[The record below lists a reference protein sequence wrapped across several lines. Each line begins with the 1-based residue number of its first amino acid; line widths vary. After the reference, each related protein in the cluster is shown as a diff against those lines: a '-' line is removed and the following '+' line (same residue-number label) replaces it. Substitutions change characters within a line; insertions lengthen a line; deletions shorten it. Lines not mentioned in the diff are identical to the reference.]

1 MIGYA
6 VGIGGVKDAFHAVS
20 GDGGGFF
27 STEVLVLISG
37 VYYFLSVGVCI
48 MRFLIR
54 HGISKP

>member
-6 VGIGGVKDAFHAVS
+6 VGIGGVKDAFHALT
-20 GDGGGFF
+20 GEKGGVF
-27 STEVLVLISG
+27 SREILLLIFG

-54 HGISKP
+54 HGVSKP